1 MRVTNIDTLSAFIDR
16 LISERIKLYHFET
29 KLDDEKSAEHQ
40 RDVVDAIKNKLEQ
53 LFIQCMSSDEY
64 EYVDEKRTFGEE
76 RIAEVKKLIDNMEE
90 LTVNDLDVGAAYYEQ
105 QEGNATPQQ
114 YMDNELKLSEANEKR
129 SNSKNNIDKAFKG
142 AGEVKWKK

>member
-114 YMDNELKLSEANEKR
+114 YIDNELKLREANEKR

-142 AGEVKWKK
+142 AVEVK